1 MSPSSSP
8 RAQGGR
14 REEEDELE
22 HPYVPDI
29 NKEEK
34 NDSPFLC
41 YFLFF
46 YRLANEPGSRLFQQR
61 RGAVDLLRSSR
72 ASTITG
78 L

>member
-46 YRLANEPGSRLFQQR
+46 YRLANEPGSH
-61 RGAVDLLRSSR
+61 AVDLLRSSR

>member
-1 MSPSSSP
+1 M
-8 RAQGGR
+8 
-14 REEEDELE
+14 E
-22 HPYVPDI
+22 HPYVPDK

-46 YRLANEPGSRLFQQR
+46 YRLVNEPGSRLFQQR
-61 RGAVDLLRSSR
+61 RGAVDLLPSSI